1 MASDSEAS
9 GFSELYNSTE
19 EEDVLDEE
27 DNDVEVILTQVTPYE
42 DEPLADI
49 EEDAETVADDEETDV
64 DGLTPALLEARYERE
79 TPVNSWFV

>member
-64 DGLTPALLEARYERE
+64 DGLTPAVLEARYERE

>member
-64 DGLTPALLEARYERE
+64 DGLTPAVLEAKYERE

>member
-1 MASDSEAS
+1 M
-9 GFSELYNSTE
+9 
-19 EEDVLDEE
+19 DEE

-64 DGLTPALLEARYERE
+64 DGLTPAVLEARYERE

>member
-42 DEPLADI
+42 DEPLANI

-64 DGLTPALLEARYERE
+64 DGLTPAVLEARYERE

>member
-9 GFSELYNSTE
+9 GFSELYNSTQ

-64 DGLTPALLEARYERE
+64 DGLTPAVLEARYERE